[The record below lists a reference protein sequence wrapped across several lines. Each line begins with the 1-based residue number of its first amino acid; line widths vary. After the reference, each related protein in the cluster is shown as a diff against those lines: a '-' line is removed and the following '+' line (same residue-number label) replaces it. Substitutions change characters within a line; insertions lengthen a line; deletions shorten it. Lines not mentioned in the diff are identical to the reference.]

1 MQFTIVPGPRRPL
14 CLFSGRRLLA
24 LGSLLLTGGLQAAPA
39 PPGSVAD
46 AVIRQPET
54 DAYAELAPR
63 EAQQAGDP
71 DFDYRFG
78 IAALDAG
85 HVTRAIFALERVVA
99 VRPDDPLAR
108 AELGRAYL
116 AAGDT
121 ERGREQ
127 FDRVRRAAIP
137 AGAAVAIDRVLGA
150 LDQVAP
156 STRARYFG
164 YLEIGAGHDTNATS
178 ATNLGQFAIPAF
190 GGLLFKVDPQSGR
203 RSDNFGLAA
212 GGVSVQF
219 PLRPGW
225 DLIGAVNGRGLLN
238 THVHEQNIGVLD
250 GTAGVRHEKGAD
262 VQSLV
267 VQSSATW
274 IAANRY
280 RVASG
285 LNAQWQSQLG
295 AASQASAFAQ
305 WSRLDYAGQGE
316 RNADRFVIGAGYAHD
331 FATARILT
339 YGSLYFADERV
350 RDGDFDYYGHRAI
363 GLRVGGE
370 RKLTDSTVAFGEW
383 QYEYRRYGGTE
394 PLFEARRI
402 DRQNDLIVGVR
413 YQPGPLWQV
422 LPQVRYTRAASNVVL
437 YDYERYVFQVSL
449 RREFR

>member
-1 MQFTIVPGPRRPL
+1 M
-14 CLFSGRRLLA
+14 
-24 LGSLLLTGGLQAAPA
+24 
-39 PPGSVAD
+39 
-46 AVIRQPET
+46 
-54 DAYAELAPR
+54 
-63 EAQQAGDP
+63 
-71 DFDYRFG
+71 
-78 IAALDAG
+78 
-85 HVTRAIFALERVVA
+85 
-99 VRPDDPLAR
+99 
-108 AELGRAYL
+108 
-116 AAGDT
+116 
-121 ERGREQ
+121 
-127 FDRVRRAAIP
+127 
-137 AGAAVAIDRVLGA
+137 AIDRVLGA

-225 DLIGAVNGRGLLN
+225 NLIGAVNGRGLLN

-350 RDGDFDYYGHRAI
+350 RDGDFNYYGHRAI
-363 GLRVGGE
+363 GLRAGGE

-394 PLFEARRI
+394 PLFEAAPDATGRS
-402 DRQNDLIVGVR
+402 DLLAR
-413 YQPGPLWQV
+413 PALPTPAPHWQV
-422 LPQVRYTRAASNVVL
+422 IPQASL
-437 YDYERYVFQVSL
+437 HPGGLERGDL
-449 RREFR
+449 RLRPDHRFSDQPAKGLSNECRFAR